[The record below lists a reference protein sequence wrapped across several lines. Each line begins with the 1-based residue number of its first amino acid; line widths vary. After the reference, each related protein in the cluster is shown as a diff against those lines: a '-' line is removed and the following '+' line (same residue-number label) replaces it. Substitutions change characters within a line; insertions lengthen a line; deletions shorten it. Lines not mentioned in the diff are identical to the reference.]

1 MPAPTNKPLR
11 YRQIH
16 LDFHT
21 SEHIPGVGA
30 AFDPDDFVGD
40 AQEGA
45 RRLDHHLRQVP
56 SRLVLLPDQGRRAAP
71 ATSRAPI
78 SWATWSRR

>member
-1 MPAPTNKPLR
+1 MPAKTNKPLR

-30 AFDPDDFVGD
+30 AFDPDAFVATLKEAHVD
-40 AQEGA
+40 SIT
-45 RRLDHHLRQVP
+45 HLCQVP
-56 SRLVLLPDQGRRAAP
+56 PRLVVLPDQGRRAAP
-71 ATSRAPI
+71 ATSPGPI
-78 SWATWSRR
+78 SSATWSRR